1 MVEVQDEIFHTT
13 LDDEFDRKK
22 KYTNSCGFTDDVL
35 RRRDLEMKELIK
47 AYPNIC
53 PAWLELAWNFT
64 EYTPKEEQ
72 DRIIKEKLWEGK
84 PKHKR
89 QTGGTIT
96 NAIRILTADGEEK
109 ISEDASGN

>member
-1 MVEVQDEIFHTT
+1 MVEVQDGIFHTT

-22 KYTNSCGFTDDVL
+22 KYTNGCGFTDDVL
-35 RRRDLEMKELIK
+35 RRRDFEMKELIK

-72 DRIIKEKLWEGK
+72 DRIIKEKLWESK

-89 QTGGTIT
+89 QTGGAIK

-109 ISEDASGN
+109 IEDASGD

>member
-47 AYPNIC
+47 AYPNVC
-53 PAWLELAWNFT
+53 PAWLELAWNYT

-72 DRIIKEKLWEGK
+72 DRIINEKLWEGK
-84 PKHKR
+84 PTHKR

-109 ISEDASGN
+109 IEDASVN

>member
-22 KYTNSCGFTDDVL
+22 KYTNSCGFTEDVL

-64 EYTPKEEQ
+64 EYTPKEE
-72 DRIIKEKLWEGK
+72 RR
-84 PKHKR
+84 PYYKR
-89 QTGGTIT
+89 KVMGRQAKT
-96 NAIRILTADGEEK
+96 
-109 ISEDASGN
+109 